1 MIAAALGGA
10 ATEGAALVAR
20 ARHAEALRA
29 AGAALAAA
37 QTTLRDNLPL
47 DLVAE
52 DLRDALDALGLITGE
67 SVTDDLL
74 GAIFSEFCIGK

>member
-1 MIAAALGGA
+1 MVTAALGNA
-10 ATEGAALVAR
+10 ATESAALVAR
-20 ARHAEALRA
+20 ARHVEALRGA
-29 AGAALAAA
+29 SAALAAA
-37 QTTLRDNLPL
+37 QKTLRDHLPL

-52 DLRDALDALGLITGE
+52 DLRDAVYALGLITGE